1 MSQQKGVELV
11 NVYCQ
16 RFGQI
21 AVEMEMIT
29 VEQLVAGLGEQA
41 RDDVE
46 GRPHR
51 LLGTIFFEKG
61 LMTPGQIDQV
71 LKRLFNQQE
80 QEGEG

>member
-1 MSQQKGVELV
+1 MNQTEVSESH

-21 AVEMEMIT
+21 AVEMGLIS
-29 VEQLVAGLGEQA
+29 VQQLIDALGEQV

-51 LLGTIFFEKG
+51 LLGTIFFEQG
-61 LMTPGQIDQV
+61 LLTPGQIDEV
-71 LKRLFNQQE
+71 LNQLFRQQGRE
-80 QEGEG
+80 E